1 MRNLSPNDVAQITA
15 AALTHFD
22 LKCSLG
28 ALFSTRVTGKG
39 TANSPPLCDPVA
51 IDVGFRGESHVN
63 EVS

>member
-22 LKCSLG
+22 LKCSW
-28 ALFSTRVTGKG
+28 ALSLAHVSQEKEPQIH
-39 TANSPPLCDPVA
+39 PPLCDPVA